1 MSYLHKSIA
10 SADETEPRML
20 YSYHTAISG
29 FAAKLSPDELK
40 YMKTMDGFI
49 HAIPDKHI
57 PLLTSHTP
65 DFLGLRQS
73 TGAWNAST
81 SGEGTIIGVLDTG
94 VYPHHPSF
102 NDDGMK
108 PPSNWEGA
116 CQFKDFKCNNKII
129 GARAFGS
136 TAVQDDIGHGT
147 HTASTA
153 AGNFVNN
160 ANVAGNAQGL
170 ASGIAPRAH
179 LAIYQVCDE
188 YGCSTSD
195 ILAGM
200 DAAIKDGVDIMSLSL
215 GGPSIEFFDDP
226 IAQGAFQ
233 AMTKG
238 IFVSCAAGNSGP
250 YSASL
255 SNEAP
260 WLLTVAASTT
270 DRRVTSSVKLG
281 DGSEFSGESLFQPKS
296 FSPTLHEL
304 VVPSKDPYCA
314 GDLHVKVKNK
324 IVVCKDGGDSS
335 ISKGEVVRD
344 AGGAGMIIINEETK
358 GSTTFAE
365 LHVLPASHVGYQ
377 DGKKILGYIKK
388 TKKVT
393 ATFIFH
399 GTNYGASPSPAMA
412 YFSSRGPSNPSP
424 GILKPDI
431 TGPGVNILAAWPD
444 NVGTSSLSRVRSDNS
459 SFVFNMISGTSMS
472 TPHLSGIAALIK
484 SEHKNWSPAMIKSAM
499 MTTSDELDRSGKN
512 IVDEKQKK
520 ATFFAMGA
528 GHVNP
533 SKAFD
538 PGLIYDIVADEYIAY
553 LCGLGYT
560 DPQVGTIAGKKINC
574 SVIEKIAEKDLNYP
588 SISVTLGSKPVT
600 VTRTVINVGDAES
613 VYTLKVDNLV
623 GVSIQVKPTMLEFS
637 EVNEKKSFTVSFT
650 NGVGKSGSVWESN
663 LRWIS
668 DKHVVRSPISIT
680 I

>member
-1 MSYLHKSIA
+1 
-10 SADETEPRML
+10 
-20 YSYHTAISG
+20 
-29 FAAKLSPDELK
+29 
-40 YMKTMDGFI
+40 
-49 HAIPDKHI
+49 
-57 PLLTSHTP
+57 
-65 DFLGLRQS
+65 
-73 TGAWNAST
+73 
-81 SGEGTIIGVLDTG
+81 
-94 VYPHHPSF
+94 
-102 NDDGMK
+102 
-108 PPSNWEGA
+108 
-116 CQFKDFKCNNKII
+116 
-129 GARAFGS
+129 
-136 TAVQDDIGHGT
+136 
-147 HTASTA
+147 
-153 AGNFVNN
+153 
-160 ANVAGNAQGL
+160 
-170 ASGIAPRAH
+170 
-179 LAIYQVCDE
+179 
-188 YGCSTSD
+188 
-195 ILAGM
+195 M

-233 AMTKG
+233 AMKKG

-250 YSASL
+250 DSGSL

-270 DRRVTSSVKLG
+270 DRRVTSNVKLG

-324 IVVCKDGGDSS
+324 IVVCKAGVLGR
-335 ISKGEVVRD
+335 ISKGEIVRN
-344 AGGAGMIIINEETK
+344 AGGAGMIIINEETE
-358 GSTTFAE
+358 GSTTFADV
-365 LHVLPASHVGYQ
+365 HVLPASHVGFE

-388 TKKVT
+388 TKKPT

-412 YFSSRGPSNPSP
+412 YFSSRGPNNPSP

-444 NVGTSSLSRVRSDNS
+444 NVGTSSSLSRVRSDNS

-484 SEHKNWSPAMIKSAM
+484 SAHKNWSPAMIKSAI
-499 MTTSDELDRSGKN
+499 MTTSDELDRSGRN
-512 IVDEKQKK
+512 IVNEKKKK

-533 SKAFD
+533 SIAFN

-560 DPQVGTIAGKKINC
+560 DPQVGTIAGKKIKC
-574 SVIEKIAEKDLNYP
+574 SVIKKIAEKDLNYP
-588 SISVTLGSKPVT
+588 SISVKLGSKPVT
-600 VTRTVINVGDAES
+600 VTRTVINVGDVKS
-613 VYTLKVDNLV
+613 VYRLKVDNLV
-623 GVSIQVKPTMLEFS
+623 EVSIQVKPTILKFS
-637 EVNEKKSFTVSFT
+637 KVNEKKSFTVSFT
-650 NGVGKSGSVWESN
+650 NGVGKNGSVLESN

-668 DKHVVRSPISIT
+668 DNYLVRSPISIT